1 MPKSKEKVTPLVT
14 LIVTD
19 IENALTN
26 EINAKALSVKNACV
40 TRGKAKVKLSKG
52 DVFNLVTSVALDGSP
67 DSYDQ
72 LELAGNGI
80 KIDAK
85 LSDDVKRASIKYL
98 QDNVNDAWRFAIA
111 DDDLTFYVKE
121 NRKSLQNGGL
131 DSIVNGVADIHN
143 QVPMKMLPVKKAPS
157 NTGDEKIHKLPS
169 MTGNILDISVNA
181 ENNNFFSLDKDD
193 KNKFFIDADLIANM
207 PKQQRLDIENLCND
221 FWLEVHARIRA
232 KAQKLSYTG
241 YLEVLKKAS

>member
-1 MPKSKEKVTPLVT
+1 MTKSNEKVTPLV
-14 LIVTD
+14 VTD
-19 IENALTN
+19 IENALNN
-26 EINAKALSVKNACV
+26 ERNAKALAVKKACV

-52 DVFNLVTSVALDGSP
+52 DVFNLVTSTALDNTP

-98 QDNVNDAWRFAIA
+98 QDCVNDAWRLAIA
-111 DDDLTFYVKE
+111 DDDLTYYVKE

-131 DSIVNGVADIHN
+131 DNIVNGVADIYN

-157 NTGDEKIHKLPS
+157 NKGTGDDKVHKLPS
-169 MTGNILDISVNA
+169 MTGNILEISVNA
-181 ENNNFFSLDKDD
+181 ENNNFFSLDKDS
-193 KNKFFIDADLIANM
+193 NNQFFIDADLIANM
-207 PKQQRLDIENLCND
+207 PKAQREKIENLCED
-221 FWLEVHARIRA
+221 FWQEVHGRIRA
-232 KAQKLSYTG
+232 KAQKLHYTG